1 MVAVLV
7 NVATVLLGSAV
18 GLIFRNKINEKFTKA
33 VISALALV
41 TILIGLSSALGTA
54 DILCVIL
61 CMALG
66 TIIGELIHID
76 DGIEGAGDF
85 IKRKLLKGK
94 NAENRFTE
102 GFVIA
107 CIVFCVGSMTI
118 MGSFE
123 AGINGNNSIIYAKSA
138 LDFVSSM
145 MFAAAMG
152 LGVPFAA
159 LFVLVFQGALT
170 LLAGVLAPF
179 LSVAVI
185 TEMSAVGGVILV
197 GMGINMLELSPRR
210 IKVANMLPAIFLP
223 IAYVPL
229 YNWIAGLLS

>member
-7 NVATVLLGSAV
+7 NVATVLLGSTV
-18 GLIFRNKINEKFTKA
+18 GLLFRNKINEKFTKA

-54 DILCVIL
+54 DVLCVII

-66 TIIGELIHID
+66 TIMGELIRID
-76 DGIEGAGDF
+76 DVVEGAGDF
-85 IKRKLLKGK
+85 IKKKLLKGK
-94 NAENRFTE
+94 SAENRFTE
-102 GFVIA
+102 GFVTA
-107 CIVFCVGSMTI
+107 YIVFCVGSMTI

-152 LGVPFAA
+152 MGVPFAA

-179 LSVAVI
+179 LSAAVV
-185 TEMSAVGGVILV
+185 TEMSAVGGVILF
-197 GMGINMLELSPRR
+197 GMGVNMLELSPRR

-229 YNWIAGLLS
+229 SNWIATLLV

>member
-1 MVAVLV
+1 MIAVLV
-7 NVATVLLGSAV
+7 NTVTVLLGSTI
-18 GLIFRNKINEKFTKA
+18 GLIFRNKINEKFTEA

-41 TILIGLSSALGTA
+41 TVLIGLSSALDTA
-54 DILCVIL
+54 DILCVII

-66 TIIGELIHID
+66 TIIGELVRID

-85 IKRKLLKGK
+85 IKAKLLKNRK
-94 NAENRFTE
+94 TENRFTE
-102 GFVIA
+102 GFVTA

-152 LGVPFAA
+152 FGVPFAA
-159 LFVLVFQGALT
+159 VFVLVFQGALT
-170 LLAGVLAPF
+170 LLAGVLSPF
-179 LSVAVI
+179 LSAAVVA
-185 TEMSAVGGVILV
+185 EMSAVGGTILV
-197 GMGINMLELSPRR
+197 GMGINMLKLSDKR

-223 IAYVPL
+223 IAYVPVS
-229 YNWIAGLLS
+229 NWIISLFA

>member
-7 NVATVLLGSAV
+7 NVATVLLGSTV
-18 GLIFRNKINEKFTKA
+18 GLIFRNKINEKFTKT

-41 TILIGLSSALGTA
+41 TILIGLSSALDTA
-54 DILCVIL
+54 DILCVII
-61 CMALG
+61 CMVLG

-76 DGIEGAGDF
+76 GGIEGAGDF
-85 IKRKLLKGK
+85 IKKKLLKGNNK
-94 NAENRFTE
+94 ENRFTE
-102 GFVIA
+102 GFVTA

-179 LSVAVI
+179 LSVAVV

>member
-7 NVATVLLGSAV
+7 NVATVLLGSTV

-54 DILCVIL
+54 DILCVII

-66 TIIGELIHID
+66 TIIGELIRID

-94 NAENRFTE
+94 NKENRFTE
-102 GFVIA
+102 GFVTA

-123 AGINGNNSIIYAKSA
+123 AGIHGNNSIIYAKSA

-152 LGVPFAA
+152 MGVPFAA

-179 LSVAVI
+179 LSAAVVA
-185 TEMSAVGGVILV
+185 EMSAVGGVILV

-229 YNWIAGLLS
+229 SNWITALFS

>member
-1 MVAVLV
+1 MIAVFV
-7 NVATVLLGSAV
+7 NVATVLIGSTL
-18 GLIFRNKINEKFTKA
+18 GLIFRNKINDKFTKA

-41 TILIGLSSALGTA
+41 TILIGLSSALDTA
-54 DILCVIL
+54 DILCVII

-66 TIIGELIHID
+66 TIIGELIRID

-85 IKRKLLKGK
+85 IKKKLFRGK
-94 NAENRFTE
+94 STENRFTE
-102 GFVIA
+102 GFVTA

-123 AGINGNNSIIYAKSA
+123 SGINGNHSIIYAKSA

-159 LFVLVFQGALT
+159 LFVLVFQGSLT
-170 LLAGVLAPF
+170 LLAGVLAPL
-179 LSVAVI
+179 LSPAVVA
-185 TEMSAVGGVILV
+185 EMSAVGGVILV
-197 GMGINMLELSPRR
+197 GMGINMLELGPQR

-223 IAYVPL
+223 IAYIPISNL
-229 YNWIAGLLS
+229 ITNLLA

>member
-1 MVAVLV
+1 MIAVLV
-7 NVATVLLGSAV
+7 NVVTVLLGSAV
-18 GLIFRNKINEKFTKA
+18 GLVFRNKIDEKFTKA

-41 TILIGLSSALGTA
+41 TVLIGLSSALDTA
-54 DILCVIL
+54 DVLCVII

-66 TIIGELIHID
+66 TIIGELIRID
-76 DGIEGAGDF
+76 DGIEGAGDY
-85 IKRKLLKGK
+85 IKARLLKGK
-94 NAENRFTE
+94 STENRFTE
-102 GFVIA
+102 GFVTA

-152 LGVPFAA
+152 FGVPFAA
-159 LFVLVFQGALT
+159 VFVLVFQGALT

-179 LSVAVI
+179 LSAAVV
-185 TEMSAVGGVILV
+185 TEMSAVGGTILV

-229 YNWIAGLLS
+229 SAWISSLIG

>member
-7 NVATVLLGSAV
+7 NVATVLLGSTV

-54 DILCVIL
+54 DILCVII

-66 TIIGELIHID
+66 TIIGELIRID

-85 IKRKLLKGK
+85 IKKKLLKGK
-94 NAENRFTE
+94 NSENRFTE
-102 GFVIA
+102 GFVTA

-123 AGINGNNSIIYAKSA
+123 ACPGNDARPARSA
-138 LDFVSSM
+138 GRRARRCRTCPGHRQS
-145 MFAAAMG
+145 G
-152 LGVPFAA
+152 RHPH
-159 LFVLVFQGALT
+159 
-170 LLAGVLAPF
+170 LL
-179 LSVAVI
+179 
-185 TEMSAVGGVILV
+185 
-197 GMGINMLELSPRR
+197 R
-210 IKVANMLPAIFLP
+210 
-223 IAYVPL
+223 
-229 YNWIAGLLS
+229 

>member
-7 NVATVLLGSAV
+7 NVATVLLGSTV

-54 DILCVIL
+54 DILCVII

-66 TIIGELIHID
+66 TIIGELIRID

-94 NAENRFTE
+94 NKENRFTE
-102 GFVIA
+102 GFVTA

-229 YNWIAGLLS
+229 SNWITGLLS

>member
-1 MVAVLV
+1 MIAVLV
-7 NVATVLLGSAV
+7 NVATVLLGSTV

-41 TILIGLSSALGTA
+41 TILIGLGSALDTA
-54 DILCVIL
+54 DILCVII

-66 TIIGELIHID
+66 TIIGELIRID
-76 DGIEGAGDF
+76 DGIEGAGNF
-85 IKRKLLKGK
+85 IKSKLLKGK
-94 NAENRFTE
+94 SRENRFTE
-102 GFVIA
+102 GFVTA

-123 AGINGNNSIIYAKSA
+123 SGINGNNSIIYAKSA

-152 LGVPFAA
+152 MGVPFAA

-179 LSVAVI
+179 LSAAVV
-185 TEMSAVGGVILV
+185 TEMSAVGGTILV
-197 GMGINMLELSPRR
+197 GMGINMLELSSKR

-223 IAYVPL
+223 IAYIPL
-229 YNWIAGLLS
+229 STWITSLF

>member
-7 NVATVLLGSAV
+7 NVATVLLGSTV

-54 DILCVIL
+54 DILCVII

-66 TIIGELIHID
+66 TIIGELIRID

-94 NAENRFTE
+94 NKENRFTE
-102 GFVIA
+102 GFVTA

-152 LGVPFAA
+152 MGVPFAA

-179 LSVAVI
+179 PSAAVVA
-185 TEMSAVGGVILV
+185 EMSAVGGVILV

-229 YNWIAGLLS
+229 SNWITALFS

>member
-1 MVAVLV
+1 MIAVFV
-7 NVATVLLGSAV
+7 NVATVLLGSTF
-18 GLIFRNKINEKFTKA
+18 GLLFRNRINEKLTKA

-41 TILIGLSSALGTA
+41 TILIGLDSALDTA
-54 DILCVIL
+54 DILCVII

-66 TIIGELIHID
+66 TVVGELIRID
-76 DGIEGAGDF
+76 DGIEGAGDY
-85 IKRKLLKGK
+85 IKARLPKGK
-94 NAENRFTE
+94 RAENRFTE
-102 GFVIA
+102 GFVTA

-123 AGINGNNSIIYAKSA
+123 AGINGNNGIIYAKSA

-152 LGVPFAA
+152 LGVPFASV
-159 LFVLVFQGALT
+159 FVLVFQGALT

-179 LSVAVI
+179 LSEAVVV
-185 TEMSAVGGVILV
+185 EMSAVGGTILV
-197 GMGINMLELSPRR
+197 GMGINMTELSPKR
-210 IKVANMLPAIFLP
+210 IKVANMLPAVFLP

-229 YNWIAGLLS
+229 SQWIASLF

>member
-1 MVAVLV
+1 MIAVFV
-7 NVATVLLGSAV
+7 NVATVLLGSTV
-18 GLIFRNKINEKFTKA
+18 GLLFRNKINEKFTKA

-41 TILIGLSSALGTA
+41 TILIGLSSALDTA
-54 DILCVIL
+54 DILCVII

-66 TIIGELIHID
+66 TIIGELIRID
-76 DGIEGAGDF
+76 DGIEGAGEW
-85 IKRKLLKGK
+85 IKKKLLRGR
-94 NAENRFTE
+94 NTENRFTE
-102 GFVIA
+102 GFVTA

-123 AGINGNNSIIYAKSA
+123 SGIHGNHSIIYAKSA
-138 LDFVSSM
+138 LDLVSSM

-152 LGVPFAA
+152 WGVPFSA

-179 LSVAVI
+179 LSAAVV
-185 TEMSAVGGVILV
+185 TEMSAVGGVILL

-223 IAYVPL
+223 IAFVPL
-229 YNWIAGLLS
+229 SDWITALLS

>member
-1 MVAVLV
+1 MLAVFV
-7 NVATVLLGSAV
+7 NVATVLLGSAI
-18 GLIFRNKINEKFTKA
+18 GIIFRNKIKESYVNA

-41 TILIGLSSALGTA
+41 TILIGITSAIATA
-54 DILCVIL
+54 DILCVII

-66 TIIGELIHID
+66 TIIGELLRID
-76 DGIEGAGDF
+76 DRIEGAGDF
-85 IKRKLLKGK
+85 IKARLLRGRG
-94 NAENRFTE
+94 AGSRFTE
-102 GFVIA
+102 GFITA

-123 AGINGNNSIIYAKSA
+123 AGINGDNSIIFAKSA

-159 LFVLVFQGALT
+159 LFVLVFQGGLT

-179 LSVAVI
+179 LSPVVV
-185 TEMSAVGGVILV
+185 TEMSAVGGVILM
-197 GMGINMLELSPRR
+197 GMGINMLELSPKR
-210 IKVANMLPAIFLP
+210 IKVANMLPAVFLP
-223 IAYVPL
+223 IAYLPL
-229 YNWIAGLLS
+229 ADFIGKII

>member
-1 MVAVLV
+1 MIAVLV
-7 NVATVLLGSAV
+7 NTATVLLGSTI
-18 GLIFRNKINEKFTKA
+18 GLLFRNKINDKIVKA

-41 TILIGLSSALGTA
+41 TVVIGLSSALGTA
-54 DILCVIL
+54 DILCVII

-66 TIIGELIHID
+66 TIIGELLHID

-85 IKRKLLKGK
+85 IKYKLLRGK
-94 NAENRFTE
+94 CAENRFTE
-102 GFVIA
+102 GFVTA

-123 AGINGNNSIIYAKSA
+123 SGINGNHSIIYAKSA

-170 LLAGVLAPF
+170 LLAGVLSPV
-179 LSVAVI
+179 LGSAVVV
-185 TEMSAVGGVILV
+185 EMSAVGGTILV
-197 GMGINMLELSPRR
+197 GMSINLLELSPKR

-229 YNWIAGLLS
+229 SAWIASLL

>member
-7 NVATVLLGSAV
+7 NVATVLLGSTV

-41 TILIGLSSALGTA
+41 TILIGLSNALGTA
-54 DILCVIL
+54 NILCVII

-66 TIIGELIHID
+66 TIIGELIRID

-94 NAENRFTE
+94 NKENRFTE
-102 GFVIA
+102 GFVTA

-152 LGVPFAA
+152 MGVPFAA

-179 LSVAVI
+179 LSAAVVA
-185 TEMSAVGGVILV
+185 EMSAVGGVILV

-229 YNWIAGLLS
+229 SNWITALFS

>member
-7 NVATVLLGSAV
+7 NVATVLLGSMV

-210 IKVANMLPAIFLP
+210 IKVANMLPAIFLS

-229 YNWIAGLLS
+229 SNWIATTLL

>member
-1 MVAVLV
+1 MIAVFV
-7 NVATVLLGSAV
+7 NTATVLLGSTI
-18 GLIFRNKINEKFTKA
+18 GLIFRKKINGSITKA

-41 TILIGLSSALGTA
+41 TILIGLGSALASA
-54 DILCVIL
+54 DILCVII

-66 TIIGELIHID
+66 TILGEASRID

-85 IKRKLLKGK
+85 IKAKLLPEKGGGS
-94 NAENRFTE
+94 RFTE
-102 GFVIA
+102 GFITA

-123 AGINGNNSIIYAKSA
+123 SGINGNNSIIYAKSA

-145 MFAAAMG
+145 MFSAAMG

-170 LLAGVLAPF
+170 LLAGVLSPF
-179 LSVAVI
+179 LSAAVV
-185 TEMSAVGGVILV
+185 TEMSAVGGTILV
-197 GMGINMLELSPRR
+197 GMGINLLELSPNR

-229 YNWIAGLLS
+229 SQWIASLFA

>member
-7 NVATVLLGSAV
+7 NVATVLLGSTV

-54 DILCVIL
+54 DILCVII

-66 TIIGELIHID
+66 TIIGELIRID

-94 NAENRFTE
+94 NKENRFTE
-102 GFVIA
+102 GFVTA

-152 LGVPFAA
+152 MGVPFAA

-179 LSVAVI
+179 LSAAVVA
-185 TEMSAVGGVILV
+185 EMSAVGGVILV

-223 IAYVPL
+223 IAYIPL
-229 YNWIAGLLS
+229 SNWITALFS

>member
-1 MVAVLV
+1 MTAVFV
-7 NVATVLLGSAV
+7 NVATVLLGSTV

-41 TILIGLSSALGTA
+41 TILIGIDSALDTA
-54 DILCVIL
+54 DILCIII

-66 TIIGELIHID
+66 TVMGELIRID

-85 IKRKLLKGK
+85 IKSKLLKGGK
-94 NAENRFTE
+94 GESRFTE
-102 GFVIA
+102 GFVTA

-123 AGINGNNSIIYAKSA
+123 AGINGDNSIIYAKSA

-145 MFAAAMG
+145 MFSAAMG
-152 LGVPFAA
+152 FGVPFAA

-170 LLAGVLAPF
+170 LLAGVLAPI
-179 LSVAVI
+179 LSPAVV
-185 TEMSAVGGVILV
+185 TEMSAVGGVMLIAT
-197 GMGINMLELSPRR
+197 GINVAALAKER
-210 IKVANMLPAIFLP
+210 IRVGNMLPGLIFP
-223 IAYVPL
+223 VIWFA
-229 YNWIAGLLS
+229 IAGLF

>member
-7 NVATVLLGSAV
+7 NVATVLLGSTV
-18 GLIFRNKINEKFTKA
+18 GLLFRNKINEKFTKA

-54 DILCVIL
+54 DILCVII

-66 TIIGELIHID
+66 TIIGELIRID
-76 DGIEGAGDF
+76 DGIDGAGDF
-85 IKRKLLKGK
+85 IKKKLLKGK
-94 NAENRFTE
+94 SAENRFTE
-102 GFVIA
+102 GFVTA

-152 LGVPFAA
+152 MGVPFAA

-179 LSVAVI
+179 LSAAVVA
-185 TEMSAVGGVILV
+185 EMSAVGGVILV

-229 YNWIAGLLS
+229 SNWITALFS

>member
-7 NVATVLLGSAV
+7 NVATVLLGSTV
-18 GLIFRNKINEKFTKA
+18 GLLFRNKINEKFTKA

-54 DILCVIL
+54 DVLCVII

-66 TIIGELIHID
+66 TIMGELIRID
-76 DGIEGAGDF
+76 DGVEGAGDF
-85 IKRKLLKGK
+85 IKKKLLKGK
-94 NAENRFTE
+94 SAENRFTE
-102 GFVIA
+102 GFVTA

-123 AGINGNNSIIYAKSA
+123 AGIHGNNSIIYAKSA

-152 LGVPFAA
+152 MGVPFAA

-179 LSVAVI
+179 LSAAVV
-185 TEMSAVGGVILV
+185 TEMSAVGGVILF
-197 GMGINMLELSPRR
+197 GMGVNMLELSPRR

-229 YNWIAGLLS
+229 SNWIATTLV

>member
-7 NVATVLLGSAV
+7 NVATVLLGSTV

-41 TILIGLSSALGTA
+41 TILIGLSSALDTA
-54 DILCVIL
+54 DILCVII

-85 IKRKLLKGK
+85 IKKKLLKGK
-94 NAENRFTE
+94 NKENRFTE
-102 GFVIA
+102 GFVTA

-123 AGINGNNSIIYAKSA
+123 AGINGNTSIIYAKSA

-179 LSVAVI
+179 LSGAVVA
-185 TEMSAVGGVILV
+185 EMSAVGGVILV

-229 YNWIAGLLS
+229 SNWITALFS